1 MISQVITTMI
11 TIMINNDHVRDQKMI
26 MSVQQTRGFRGSCSM
41 FLTMGSLVDW
51 ISITG
56 ERISTTSELGVAHI
70 SPPEGDDCPLNG
82 GGPAAPGPPGLPPRL
97 FRFAHGSPLRL
108 ASQKR
113 GRLPG
118 EKRVCKTMGEA
129 PAVGAKGSR
138 GLAGGQPLAVVH
150 GPPRRRAGRES
161 PAQVFSSRV
170 EDPLAWGWRSRPQ
183 SPAGLTTLRSKV

>member
-1 MISQVITTMI
+1 
-11 TIMINNDHVRDQKMI
+11 MI

-70 SPPEGDDCPLNG
+70 SPPRGGRLPPLNG
-82 GGPAAPGPPGLPPRL
+82 GGLRPPAPKLRPRL
-97 FRFAHGSPLRL
+97 FRFAWAAPPLRL

-118 EKRVCKTMGEA
+118 KK
-129 PAVGAKGSR
+129 S
-138 GLAGGQPLAVVH
+138 L
-150 GPPRRRAGRES
+150 
-161 PAQVFSSRV
+161 
-170 EDPLAWGWRSRPQ
+170 
-183 SPAGLTTLRSKV
+183 

>member
-1 MISQVITTMI
+1 MIMFVI
-11 TIMINNDHVRDQKMI
+11 KMI

-70 SPPEGDDCPLNG
+70 SLRGGRLPPERR
-82 GGPAAPGPPGLPPRL
+82 PAAPRPPGLRPRPL
-97 FRFAHGSPLRL
+97 PLRLGGSPLRL

-118 EKRVCKTMGEA
+118 EKRVCKTMGGSARGRSEA
-129 PAVGAKGSR
+129 EA
-138 GLAGGQPLAVVH
+138 AG
-150 GPPRRRAGRES
+150 
-161 PAQVFSSRV
+161 
-170 EDPLAWGWRSRPQ
+170 
-183 SPAGLTTLRSKV
+183 